1 MDYIKYIS
9 SKDAYFY
16 KNNGGFL
23 GLKLEDK
30 DFKRVSLHRSFPLSY
45 KNSYI
50 AVKDKED
57 KEIGIIKDLE
67 DFPKDTVNLF
77 KEELDRRYL
86 LPSIDR
92 INSIK
97 EEFGYSYWDVI
108 TNIGTKRFT
117 IKKDNSS
124 FLNVKDNRILVIDV
138 DGNRYEI
145 SDYTKLDSK
154 SYKLIELLL

>member
-1 MDYIKYIS
+1 MSGIKYIEAE
-9 SKDAYFY
+9 DAHFY
-16 KNNGGFL
+16 KNNGGFI
-23 GLKLEDK
+23 GLKVGDENYE
-30 DFKRVSLHRSFPLSY
+30 RVSLHRAFPFSHS
-45 KNSYI
+45 NSYI
-50 AVKDKED
+50 SVKDKEG
-57 KEIGIIKDLE
+57 KEIGIIRDLE
-67 DFPKDTVNLF
+67 EFPKDTLELF
-77 KEELDRRYL
+77 MEELQRRYF
-86 LPSIDR
+86 LPRIDK

-97 EEFGYSYWDVI
+97 EEFGYSYWEVL
-108 TNIGTKRFT
+108 TNLGIKRFT

>member
-1 MDYIKYIS
+1 MDDLRYIT
-9 SKDAYFY
+9 SKEAHFY
-16 KNNGGFL
+16 KNSGGFL
-23 GLKLEDK
+23 GLKLK
-30 DFKRVSLHRSFPLSY
+30 DIDYERVSLHRAFPLSY
-45 KNSYI
+45 SSRYI
-50 AVKDKED
+50 SVKDKEG
-57 KEIGIIKDLE
+57 KEIGIIEALEEFPSDIVDL
-67 DFPKDTVNLF
+67 FN
-77 KEELDRRYL
+77 EELDRRYF
-86 LPSIDR
+86 LPKVVK

-97 EEFGYSYWDVI
+97 EEFGYSYWDVV
-108 TNIGTKRFT
+108 TDLGAKRFT